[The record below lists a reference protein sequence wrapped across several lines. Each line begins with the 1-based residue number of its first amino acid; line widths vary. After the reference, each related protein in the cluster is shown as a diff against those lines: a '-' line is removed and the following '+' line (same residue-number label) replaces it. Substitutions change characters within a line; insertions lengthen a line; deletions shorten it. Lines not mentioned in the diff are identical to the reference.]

1 LTNLLQPA
9 DVDWFATIKKAYR
22 KLWNHWFTFDNH
34 EYTRHANMTTPGYV
48 LCSKWVSQIWEEFP
62 ADLIRKSFS
71 VCGIHNDHQGR
82 LDLRVDNLHSTLKQ
96 ILKDEAVINN
106 SIEMDMELVEA
117 GNNMTNENNR
127 DVFDEGCGEEDRL
140 EEDQQMEEPDMDLL
154 DLDQNE
160 LDILAELENDLTS
173 PEFLET
179 GHRVMRISPD
189 LNNEINSIPY
199 ESSPEQIT
207 TEDDGSTFINLQSII
222 TSAQPEKSNFYIGAI
237 PEFL

>member
-1 LTNLLQPA
+1 LDFYEKNRKKKAKQVIYIPGRLTNLLQPA

-117 GNNMTNENNR
+117 GNNMTNENK
-127 DVFDEGCGEEDRL
+127 
-140 EEDQQMEEPDMDLL
+140 PDMDLL

-179 GHRVMRISPD
+179 GHRVMRKSPD